1 LAQFNEKKDADLLGK
16 KNPRGP
22 RKSTGERKPKEEKE
36 GKKKEGGKTNG
47 TPKEDDVLA
56 NGNGVAD
63 VKSDDGEEHVEKE
76 MTPEA

>member
-1 LAQFNEKKDADLLGK
+1 LALFNEKKEADLSGK

-22 RKSTGERKPKEEKE
+22 RKSTGERKPKEGKE
-36 GKKKEGGKTNG
+36 KKEGGKTNG
-47 TPKEDDVLA
+47 APNKEEVVA